1 MCYVLPDRFLE
12 KLYSIRKDYENRSGL
27 KLDSSSQPCA
37 VSSYFGAKDNNT
49 RAQQIQFIEN
59 WLTSLATDL
68 KPLLVFNNENEIQ
81 NHIKALSIL
90 VAVCVFTISKI
101 DSSYIMRKGSNSILQ
116 QLLTEALQL
125 QKDNKLDTSTRN
137 NCLLEARS
145 WIHPYFNAASI
156 NRSLETRFAECEWQ
170 EFRKFLKVELAHDA
184 SVNPYP
190 ITAIMMPLFATP
202 MRLAGYSTGYVLGDM
217 LGKSTQLLDNRYTLT
232 AAISSNLYFV
242 MRSSFS
248 MGALL
253 LTPVYASKLLNA
265 YCGVSMAWLLGTVMN
280 IVGNGVGFGIGM
292 TLDAGSKLLFN
303 ASSLIRNTIQ
313 SDARFPQITGF
324 TLVDSQRIVDGIELK
339 LIDTSSS
346 PVNGLIN
353 VPSQK
358 QIIFDIQK
366 DGIFLQIGDET
377 AIIPWDTHKIPNMEE
392 LQLKLAEKNLLI
404 TNPKEN
410 TNTCSSLF

>member
-1 MCYVLPDRFLE
+1 MYYVLPDSFLE
-12 KLYSIRKDYENRSGL
+12 KLYSIRKDYEKRSGL
-27 KLDSSSQPCA
+27 KLDGSSQPCA

-49 RAQQIQFIEN
+49 RSQQIKFIEN
-59 WLTSLATDL
+59 WLISLAADL
-68 KPLLVFNNENEIQ
+68 KPQLVFANENEIQ

-116 QLLTEALQL
+116 QLLSEALQL
-125 QKDNKLDTSTRN
+125 QKDNQLDIPTRN

-145 WIHPYFNAASI
+145 LITPYFNAASI
-156 NRSLETRFAECEWQ
+156 NRSLETLFSECEWQ
-170 EFRKFLKVELAHDA
+170 EFRKFLKTELKHDA

-190 ITAIMMPLFATP
+190 ITTIMMPLFATP
-202 MRLAGYSTGYVLGDM
+202 MKLAGYSTGYVLGDM

-232 AAISSNLYFV
+232 ATISSNLYFV
-242 MRSSFS
+242 MRSSFG

-253 LTPVYASKLLNA
+253 LTPVYASKLLDA
-265 YCGVSMAWLLGTVMN
+265 YCGVSMAWLLGTIMN

-303 ASSLIRNTIQ
+303 ACSLIKNAIQ
-313 SDARFPQITGF
+313 SEARFPQITGF
-324 TLVDSQRIVDGIELK
+324 TLVDTQRIVDGIELK
-339 LIDTSSS
+339 LIDTGSS
-346 PVNGLIN
+346 PINGL
-353 VPSQK
+353 VDLPCQK
-358 QIIFDIQK
+358 QIIFDVQK

-377 AIIPWDTHKIPNMEE
+377 AIIPWDTHKIPNIKE

-404 TNPKEN
+404 INQKEN
-410 TNTCSSLF
+410 NNACSSLF